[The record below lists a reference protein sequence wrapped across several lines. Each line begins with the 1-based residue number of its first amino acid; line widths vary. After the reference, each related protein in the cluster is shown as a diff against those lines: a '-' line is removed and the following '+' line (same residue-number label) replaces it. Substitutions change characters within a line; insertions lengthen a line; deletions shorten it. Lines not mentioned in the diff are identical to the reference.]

1 MLTNPTGCDTA
12 LSRREFMAGTGSILA
27 GAAAAGLAGP
37 AEAAKRH
44 PKRGGTLRFATQADS
59 LGLDP
64 HRNIIY
70 LVSHP
75 LAATTQGLLD
85 LDVKSSPVPGIAT
98 EWSISKDVLTYT
110 FKLRK
115 GVLFH
120 NGREVD
126 AAAVKWNYER
136 IQDPKKSHS
145 FTRSA
150 LGNLKEMEV
159 LDKYTLR
166 CHLHRPSAAFP
177 ANVVYY
183 PCNLIAPD
191 SEDQVDNH
199 PIGCG
204 PFKFVKWERHNIT
217 IMDRFEN
224 YFETDAEGNNLP
236 YLDRIVGRP
245 KKQDRV
251 RLTALRAGEVEL
263 IDNMTY
269 ADAAEFPT
277 KYAGQFSTWDAPTW
291 GTSFIT
297 FNLEEGP
304 FADKNGGKILRQA
317 AAHATDHEAIHRAVY
332 YGRGNIA
339 KGYYGPASPWHSDGV
354 KSWPEYDPEK
364 AKFLLKKAKAVGT
377 PISFMSNNAYPLMQQ
392 TAELCEA
399 MWGEAGFKV
408 NLSIQDAAV
417 LRQRRRKSDFHAE
430 SMGGSYRFDP
440 DGWFS
445 RQILSTSAMTQ
456 GQSRFHNERADKLI
470 VEARQ
475 TVDPQKRLELYAELD
490 RIVNEELP
498 VMYIQNAAMM
508 QAGVTNLTNY
518 QPGVS
523 GHPSSSQAGFRAA
536 WLA

>member
-1 MLTNPTGCDTA
+1 M
-12 LSRREFMAGTGSILA
+12 GTGSILA
-27 GAAAAGLAGP
+27 GAAAAGLASP
-37 AEAAKRH
+37 AQAAKRH
-44 PKRGGTLRFATQADS
+44 PQRGGELRFATQVDS

-64 HRNIIY
+64 HRNVIY

-85 LDVKSSPVPGIAT
+85 LDINSSPVAGIAT

-110 FKLRK
+110 FKLRQ

-126 AAAVKWNYER
+126 AAAVKWNYEC
-136 IQDPKKSHS
+136 IKDPKKSHA

-150 LGNLKEMEV
+150 LGNLKEV
-159 LDKYTLR
+159 KALDKYTLR
-166 CHLHRPSAAFP
+166 CHLHRPSAAFL

-191 SEDQVDNH
+191 SEAQVDNH

-224 YFETDAEGNNLP
+224 YFETDDEGNNLP

-263 IDNMTY
+263 MDNLTY

-277 KYAGQFSTWDAPTW
+277 KYGDKFQTWDAPTW
-291 GTSFIT
+291 GTAFIT

-304 FADKNGGKILRQA
+304 FADKNGGKTLRQA
-317 AAHATDHEAIHRAVY
+317 VAHATDHQAIHEAVY
-332 YGRGNIA
+332 YKRGNIA
-339 KGYYGPASPWHSDGV
+339 KSYYGPASPWHSEGV
-354 KSWPEYDPEK
+354 RSWPEYDPEK

-377 PISFMSNNAYPLMQQ
+377 EVIFQSNNAYPLMQQ

-399 MWGEAGFKV
+399 MWAEAGFKV
-408 NLSIQDAAV
+408 KLNISDAAV
-417 LRQRRRKSDFHAE
+417 LRQMRRKGDFHAE

-445 RQILSTSAMTQ
+445 RQILSTSSMTQ

-475 TVDPQKRLELYAELD
+475 TIDKKIRLELYAELD
-490 RIVNEELP
+490 SIVNEELP
-498 VMYIQNAAMM
+498 VLYTQNAAMM
-508 QAGVTNLTNY
+508 QAGVKNLMGY

-523 GHPSSSQAGFRAA
+523 GHPSSSKAGFRTA